1 MFRPM
6 AQTVSFAILGA
17 FILSLTYV
25 PMMSALFLKK
35 TISTKRT
42 ISDRIISFFHRLYEP
57 VLQFALRAKMLI
69 VGVVLVLFAVS
80 VLIFSRLGGEFIP
93 TLEEGDLALH
103 QILPTG
109 TALPH
114 SIEISTK
121 IQKAFLEEFP
131 EVEQVVTKI
140 GTSEI
145 PTDPMP
151 MEVGDIIVDM
161 KPKEEWTSASSL
173 PDMFE
178 KMGAIGR
185 ASCRERVCQYVCI

>member
-1 MFRPM
+1 
-6 AQTVSFAILGA
+6 
-17 FILSLTYV
+17 
-25 PMMSALFLKK
+25 MMSALFLKK

-109 TALPH
+109 TALR
-114 SIEISTK
+114 S
-121 IQKAFLEEFP
+121 EEH
-131 EVEQVVTKI
+131 
-140 GTSEI
+140 TSELQ
-145 PTDPMP
+145 
-151 MEVGDIIVDM
+151 
-161 KPKEEWTSASSL
+161 SL
-173 PDMFE
+173 LRISYAVFCL
-178 KMGAIGR
+178 KTKK
-185 ASCRERVCQYVCI
+185 

>member
-1 MFRPM
+1 MR
-6 AQTVSFAILGA
+6 
-17 FILSLTYV
+17 
-25 PMMSALFLKK
+25 
-35 TISTKRT
+35 ISDWSSDVFSSDR
-42 ISDRIISFFHRLYEP
+42 DRIISFFHRLYEP

-131 EVEQVVTKI
+131 EDRKSTRLN
-140 GTSEI
+140 
-145 PTDPMP
+145 
-151 MEVGDIIVDM
+151 
-161 KPKEEWTSASSL
+161 SSH
-173 PDMFE
+173 
-178 KMGAIGR
+178 
-185 ASCRERVCQYVCI
+185 